1 MLPPCS
7 AYRLTFDYHREHN
20 LDVRVARIF
29 NTYGPRMAL
38 DDGRVVSNFVSQV
51 CFDTLLAEPFP
62 LIVFNTLSST

>member
-1 MLPPCS
+1 MLSPCS